1 VKKFI
6 VDKNSNL
13 GVHSNFG
20 FGIGFN
26 YKEDAL
32 TINASNQSVIKNGM
46 TFHVRITLTNVHKE
60 ASRSVIAIG
69 DTLYVDGEGWPQVVT
84 AGIQKKY
91 SEISYSLDDEEEV
104 KPAKGKPYPKTDKS
118 QSTKKPKKES
128 SEEYGDE
135 SEEENSQ
142 EILV

>member
-1 VKKFI
+1 
-6 VDKNSNL
+6 
-13 GVHSNFG
+13 
-20 FGIGFN
+20 
-26 YKEDAL
+26 
-32 TINASNQSVIKNGM
+32 M

-104 KPAKGKPYPKTDKS
+104 KPAKGRKPDPKTDKS
-118 QSTKKPKKES
+118 QPTKKPKKES